1 MTETRVR
8 LGRDFG
14 WLWAAFAVSTAGSW
28 LALDAFSLIAVLV
41 LDSGTAQV
49 SFLAAVGLAAGA
61 LIAVPLGPWVEFRR
75 KRPAMIGA
83 DLVRCAALL
92 TLPAAYVLGVLGFTQ
107 LVLVSVVVAT
117 ADIVFKAA
125 SGAHLKALV
134 PAEGLLVASA
144 RFETTAWTATA
155 LGPPLGGAAIG
166 VLGPLTTVV
175 GDALSY
181 VLSAAAVRAIRTPE
195 PVPSGG
201 GAARYRWADV
211 GEGWRYVWRRPDLRA
226 LFLNSALNN
235 ALIMVGSPLTAVLM
249 LRELGFPVWQYG
261 LAFSV
266 PCLGGLLGSRLSPR
280 LVRRYG
286 TRRVLWVS
294 GAARACWPVGL
305 AFTGPG
311 IGGLLVVMTVE
322 LGLITCCSV
331 FNPVMARERLRRTDA
346 DRVARTLTAWSVTGS
361 AATAALTLAW
371 GGLAA
376 AIGTREALGAA
387 GVLLL
392 GTPVLLRP
400 WATKS
405 PARRP
410 SWRLRRVH
418 PAPAPPRCHSDHEQ
432 ASKTRQTHPL
442 GSSRGTCARDPQSER
457 RGGEIHPR
465 REPGRRHRRRARR
478 GRTPGR

>member
-1 MTETRVR
+1 MTETRVPGTRVR

-14 WLWAAFAVSTAGSW
+14 WLWAAFAVSTAGTW

-49 SFLAAVGLAAGA
+49 SFLAAAGLAAGA
-61 LIAVPLGPWVEFRR
+61 LIAVPLAPWVEFRR

-92 TLPAAYVLGVLGFTQ
+92 TLPLTYVLDALSFTQ

-134 PAEGLLVASA
+134 PADGLLVASA
-144 RFETTAWTATA
+144 RFETTMWTATA

-166 VLGPLTTVV
+166 TLGPLTTVV

-181 VLSAAAVRAIRTPE
+181 VLSALGVRAIRSPE
-195 PVPSGG
+195 PAPTGG
-201 GAARYRWADV
+201 RAFGRAEV
-211 GEGWRYVWRRPDLRA
+211 IEGWRYLWHRPDLRA
-226 LFLNSALNN
+226 LFLNTALVNG
-235 ALIMVGSPLTAVLM
+235 LIMVGAPLMAVLM
-249 LRELGFPVWQYG
+249 LRELRFPVWQYS

-266 PCLGGLLGSRLSPR
+266 PCLGGLVGSRLAPR
-280 LVRRYG
+280 LVRRHG
-286 TRRVLWVS
+286 AGRVLRVS
-294 GAARACWPVGL
+294 GVARACWPVGL

-311 IGGLLVVMTVE
+311 TGGLLVVMAVE
-322 LGLITCCSV
+322 LGLITCCGV
-331 FNPVMARERLRRTDA
+331 FNPVMARERLRRTA
-346 DRVARTLTAWSVTGS
+346 SDRVARVLTAWSVTSS
-361 AATAALTLAW
+361 AVTAALTSAW

-376 AIGTREALGAA
+376 TIGTREALGAA

-392 GTPVLLRP
+392 GTPLLLRRRV
-400 WATKS
+400 TEC

-410 SWRLRRVH
+410 S
-418 PAPAPPRCHSDHEQ
+418 
-432 ASKTRQTHPL
+432 
-442 GSSRGTCARDPQSER
+442 
-457 RGGEIHPR
+457 
-465 REPGRRHRRRARR
+465 
-478 GRTPGR
+478 